1 MTPPRDSAASVPAQ
15 PPAEDFGAWFDA
27 LPAERRRELDELAE
41 EARRF
46 GGDVAAVEAA
56 TAKR

>member
-1 MTPPRDSAASVPAQ
+1 MTPPRESAASQPAQ
-15 PPAEDFGAWFDA
+15 PPAEDFGAWFA
-27 LPAERRRELDELAE
+27 GLPVERQRELDELAD

-46 GGDVAAVEAA
+46 DGDVAAVEAA